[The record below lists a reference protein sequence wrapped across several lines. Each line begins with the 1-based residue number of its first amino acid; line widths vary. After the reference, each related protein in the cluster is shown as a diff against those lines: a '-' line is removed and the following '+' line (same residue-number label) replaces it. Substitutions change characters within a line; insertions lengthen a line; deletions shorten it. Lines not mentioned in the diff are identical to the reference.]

1 MTLNFASAYPRI
13 SALLGNG
20 EGADRLDKFEQ
31 AELDIYRAA
40 ADYPELQG
48 QSLLD
53 NMEERNPYMV
63 AGMAY
68 DFSQISGMPPA
79 EIERVMSTAGFT
91 EIQTFDHGGGIE
103 GYMAYNPD
111 TQTMV
116 QMFNGS
122 DELGDW
128 RASFDVFRGRED
140 HPAGGTVH
148 PGYFDELHE
157 PNARGNTLIDEM
169 VAFEARIAEQY
180 PDHAYHKLM
189 GGGSRG
195 GALMEIAAV
204 EVEHRIQREGEV
216 DRNAGVTQSLFKMD
230 SPQSGDRAFSER
242 AESLIGMGNNND
254 ATGIHRI
261 EHGINAA
268 NRVWKVGR
276 FAGYDHSGHDLE
288 VDNRAEGFNYANAH
302 ELRENGMV
310 MTAIGFDL
318 DSSLP
323 RYSPSQ
329 LGEMI
334 HDTLQQQ
341 QQQAHAQTE
350 PQPAAQDPMAAL
362 VAEAN
367 IDLSAQGVQGDSQNY
382 GVPYAPDYVP
392 GVQPNNGVQIG

>member
-1 MTLNFASAYPRI
+1 MCR
-13 SALLGNG
+13 
-20 EGADRLDKFEQ
+20 
-31 AELDIYRAA
+31 
-40 ADYPELQG
+40 DY
-48 QSLLD
+48 
-53 NMEERNPYMV
+53 
-63 AGMAY
+63 
-68 DFSQISGMPPA
+68 
-79 EIERVMSTAGFT
+79 VM
-91 EIQTFDHGGGIE
+91 
-103 GYMAYNPD
+103 
-111 TQTMV
+111 
-116 QMFNGS
+116 
-122 DELGDW
+122 
-128 RASFDVFRGRED
+128 
-140 HPAGGTVH
+140 
-148 PGYFDELHE
+148 
-157 PNARGNTLIDEM
+157 
-169 VAFEARIAEQY
+169 
-180 PDHAYHKLM
+180 
-189 GGGSRG
+189 
-195 GALMEIAAV
+195 
-204 EVEHRIQREGEV
+204 QRECSDIPSSECKVMAGRRE

-288 VDNRAEGFNYANAH
+288 VDHRAEGFNYASAH

-310 MTAIGFDL
+310 MSAIGCEL
-318 DSSLP
+318 GSLP
-323 RYSPSQ
+323 CYSPSQ
-329 LGEMI
+329 LGQMI

-392 GVQPNNGVQIG
+392 GVQPNNRHHQRRVICPPDSTTCRSSHGHSTKKATNTVHPIANPP